1 MVLIDEPNLDGK
13 MYNILKDFIARMKD
27 KHIIII
33 SSDNYKK
40 LDTLVDELVWLK
52 DGILTGGLIQEKR

>member
-13 MYNILKDFIARMKD
+13 MYKTLKDFIARMKD

-40 LDTLVDELVWLK
+40 LDTLVDELV
-52 DGILTGGLIQEKR
+52 

>member
-1 MVLIDEPNLDGK
+1 
-13 MYNILKDFIARMKD
+13 MKD